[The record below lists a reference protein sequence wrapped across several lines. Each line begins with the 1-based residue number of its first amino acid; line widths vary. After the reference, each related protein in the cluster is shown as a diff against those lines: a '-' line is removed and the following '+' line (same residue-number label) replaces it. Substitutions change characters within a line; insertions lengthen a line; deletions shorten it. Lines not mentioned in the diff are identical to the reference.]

1 MLLVRRPLRA
11 LLTDSRNG
19 SDHARQARQEQG
31 GGDNARDVS
40 VIPRLSSGEDH
51 HGQDASHHQHANGDG
66 TALDSLQ
73 DMDGVVSHGRPPST
87 SDVFSDDGREPFGNV
102 WMTKRNGLRP
112 AVRRC
117 SAAAGKRLLH
127 AFGEALAE

>member
-19 SDHARQARQEQG
+19 RDHARHARQEQG

-51 HGQDASHHQHANGDG
+51 HGQDASHQQHAK
-66 TALDSLQ
+66 TMALYLTVFRTRMESSL
-73 DMDGVVSHGRPPST
+73 MA
-87 SDVFSDDGREPFGNV
+87 
-102 WMTKRNGLRP
+102 GLL
-112 AVRRC
+112 RRVKC
-117 SAAAGKRLLH
+117 L
-127 AFGEALAE
+127 